1 MRKLRLVA
9 GAVAVAS
16 LSGTLAQAQSSLEQD
31 AVAFGTRESVT
42 NMDLSPDGRHAVFL
56 GAGPGRTTIVYV
68 ADLAAGTTRGVLTS
82 KAQPE
87 SLQWCFFVSD
97 QRLACRY
104 TLTVASEG
112 GYASAGILIP
122 AARTISAGI
131 DGSDIKELGQP
142 GSDSDLGLRQ
152 YDGNIIDWLAG
163 DEDPNTVLMTRLFL
177 PQGSRGV
184 PTNVQRSKSGLG
196 VVRLNVQTL
205 KTEAV
210 EGPRSSV
217 DRWMSDGQGHV
228 RLIGLD
234 EVKAESQYTGRT
246 KYLYRSPASR
256 DWIDLVP
263 YQKDEFYPL
272 AIDASINSLYALR
285 KRNGRFALTRVS
297 LDQTPSETIVAE
309 NPRVDIDSVV
319 RVTDGQRVVGY
330 TYTDEYRHTVY
341 FDPEYKALST
351 SLSKALPGQPAVTF
365 VDSSLDGSKILVLAD
380 SDHDAGRFYLFD
392 KTKKSMGELMPVRT
406 TLAGRQMP
414 GVKTVSYTASD
425 GTAVPAYLTLPV
437 GKPAKAL
444 GAVILPHGG
453 PSSRDYGG
461 FDWLAQFLAARGYAV
476 FQPQYRGSGGFGDKW
491 LGENGFK
498 GWRTSIAD
506 ITAATRYLVREGIA
520 DPNKL
525 AILGWSYG
533 GYAALQSAATEPSL
547 YKAVIAIAP
556 VTDFE
561 QLKDDNRE
569 YSTSYQ
575 VDQLVGGGQDA
586 LQGSPLRRASA
597 IQAPVLLAHGDLD
610 INVGIPHSD
619 RMNAALQRS
628 GKQVEYLRYKGLD
641 HQLEDSAAR
650 TEMLTKIGQ
659 LLERTIGR

>member
-1 MRKLRLVA
+1 M
-9 GAVAVAS
+9 
-16 LSGTLAQAQSSLEQD
+16 
-31 AVAFGTRESVT
+31 
-42 NMDLSPDGRHAVFL
+42 
-56 GAGPGRTTIVYV
+56 
-68 ADLAAGTTRGVLTS
+68 
-82 KAQPE
+82 
-87 SLQWCFFVSD
+87 
-97 QRLACRY
+97 
-104 TLTVASEG
+104 
-112 GYASAGILIP
+112 
-122 AARTISAGI
+122 
-131 DGSDIKELGQP
+131 
-142 GSDSDLGLRQ
+142 
-152 YDGNIIDWLAG
+152 
-163 DEDPNTVLMTRLFL
+163 
-177 PQGSRGV
+177 
-184 PTNVQRSKSGLG
+184 
-196 VVRLNVQTL
+196 
-205 KTEAV
+205 
-210 EGPRSSV
+210 
-217 DRWMSDGQGHV
+217 
-228 RLIGLD
+228 
-234 EVKAESQYTGRT
+234 
-246 KYLYRSPASR
+246 
-256 DWIDLVP
+256 
-263 YQKDEFYPL
+263 
-272 AIDASINSLYALR
+272 
-285 KRNGRFALTRVS
+285 
-297 LDQTPSETIVAE
+297 
-309 NPRVDIDSVV
+309 
-319 RVTDGQRVVGY
+319 
-330 TYTDEYRHTVY
+330 
-341 FDPEYKALST
+341 
-351 SLSKALPGQPAVTF
+351 
-365 VDSSLDGSKILVLAD
+365 
-380 SDHDAGRFYLFD
+380 
-392 KTKKSMGELMPVRT
+392 
-406 TLAGRQMP
+406 
-414 GVKTVSYTASD
+414 
-425 GTAVPAYLTLPV
+425 
-437 GKPAKAL
+437 
-444 GAVILPHGG
+444 
-453 PSSRDYGG
+453 
-461 FDWLAQFLAARGYAV
+461 AARGYAV